1 MEDSEHAWHKHHLPA
16 AWLQTAIGLGSGGQ
30 KGKWGLGE
38 GQLAIGGAGG
48 LFEGATERLLARG
61 EKKTRIDV
69 FPVLPCPVALID
81 RGKSNLR

>member
-61 EKKTRIDV
+61 GKKNQDRC
-69 FPVLPCPVALID
+69 FSCAAMPC
-81 RGKSNLR
+81 GSY